1 MKVWGSSSFSN
12 RWFANH
18 KPMTIEPRQGP
29 KDVVSGRHGMVS
41 SSHPEVS
48 RIMVDV
54 MKAGGNA
61 VDAADPR
68 RLGVVLGY

>member
-1 MKVWGSSSFSN
+1 
-12 RWFANH
+12 
-18 KPMTIEPRQGP
+18 MTMEPRQGP
-29 KDVVSGRHGMVS
+29 KDVVLRRHGVVS

-68 RLGVVLGY
+68 RLGVALGY